1 MHIIIGA
8 LLIALLLL
16 GCRVL
21 WYAAICMR
29 PRVQELRAEQQRV
42 RELQRTPRPRS
53 APISLSAFVLS
64 RCCLSAP
71 PLCWRCC
78 FFRRTKAAE
87 YWAAADSWAAISPAL
102 APPLL
107 PLPPQRDAPR

>member
-64 RCCLSAP
+64 LVLFVGAP
-71 PLCWRCC
+71 IVL
-78 FFRRTKAAE
+78 
-87 YWAAADSWAAISPAL
+87 AL
-102 APPLL
+102 LLFPPH
-107 PLPPQRDAPR
+107 

>member
-29 PRVQELRAEQQRV
+29 PRVQEVRAQQQRA
-42 RELQRTPRPRS
+42 RELQQTPHQRPS
-53 APISLSAFVLS
+53 SISAFVLP
-64 RCCLSAP
+64 LVLFVAAP
-71 PLCWRCC
+71 ILLALLL
-78 FFRRTKAAE
+78 F
-87 YWAAADSWAAISPAL
+87 PA
-102 APPLL
+102 
-107 PLPPQRDAPR
+107 R